1 MIRRWTLS
9 LQQEGRILRQGNQNP
24 KVNIFRYVTEN
35 TFDSYSWQ
43 LIENKQKF
51 IGQIM
56 TSKSPVRS
64 CEDIDETAL
73 SYAEVKALAT
83 GNVYIK
89 EKMDL
94 EIQVSKLKLLKANH
108 TSQRYRLEDAILK
121 QYPKQLAFW
130 KERKTGYQADIQT
143 YEKSKNKQNQE
154 FLIKIGNQVFLEK
167 KEAGI
172 ALLEQCKSIR
182 QSNTAIPIGEFC
194 GFSLNLSWDSFSMKY
209 SAILKG
215 ALSHVVE
222 LGTDAIG
229 NMQRI
234 SNVLESMAERK
245 QEVEQNLSNI
255 EHQLATAQIEVT
267 KPFPRE
273 MELKE
278 KLERLH
284 ELNAL
289 LNLEEKG
296 NQNVILEEEE
306 KEVSQESAKKEEVFS
321 EAEELSKRAEISTG
335 ANKYNKKEE
344 TSVVAEALVSWN
356 SSSRVSESQIE
367 YQVQQK
373 ETEKLPSKISVKEQ
387 LTKMKAKAFIS
398 KETRNKEVRKKQ
410 EPCL

>member
-1 MIRRWTLS
+1 MLEPYEGKLS
-9 LQQEGRILRQGNQNP
+9 RTVLREESGS
-24 KVNIFRYVTEN
+24 N
-35 TFDSYSWQ
+35 TTDLPDQ

-83 GNVYIK
+83 GNPYIK

-130 KERKTGYQADIQT
+130 KERNVGYQVDIQT
-143 YEKSKNKQNQE
+143 YETSKLKHNQE
-154 FLIKIGNQVFLEK
+154 FLIKLGNQVFSEK

-172 ALLEQCKSIR
+172 ALLEQCKSVR
-182 QSNTAIPIGEFC
+182 QSNTAIPVGEFC
-194 GFSLNLSWDSFSMKY
+194 GFSVNLAWDSFSMKH

-234 SNVLESMAERK
+234 SNALESMIERK

-255 EHQLATAQIEVT
+255 EHQLATAQVEVT

-273 MELKE
+273 TELKE

-289 LNLEEKG
+289 LNLEEKS
-296 NQNVILEEEE
+296 NTNVVFEEEE
-306 KEVSQESAKKEEVFS
+306 KEGI
-321 EAEELSKRAEISTG
+321 EELP
-335 ANKYNKKEE
+335 KKEE
-344 TSVVAEALVSWN
+344 TSIVAEASVSWN
-356 SSSRVSESQIE
+356 SNSRVSESKPQYVVE
-367 YQVQQK
+367 QNK
-373 ETEKLPSKISVKEQ
+373 TEKLVSKISIKER
-387 LTKMKAKAFIS
+387 LAKMKEKVSIP
-398 KETRNKEVRKKQ
+398 KETRNKEAKKKQ
-410 EPCL
+410 EHSL

>member
-1 MIRRWTLS
+1 MLEPYEGKLS
-9 LQQEGRILRQGNQNP
+9 RTVLREESGS
-24 KVNIFRYVTEN
+24 N
-35 TFDSYSWQ
+35 TTDLPDQ

-83 GNVYIK
+83 GNPYIK

-143 YEKSKNKQNQE
+143 YEISKNKQNQE
-154 FLIKIGNQVFLEK
+154 FLMQIGNQVFMEK

-172 ALLEQCKSIR
+172 ALLEQCKNIR
-182 QSNTAIPIGEFC
+182 QSNTAIPVGEFY
-194 GFSLNLSWDSFSMKY
+194 GFSVNLAWDSFSMKH

-222 LGTDAIG
+222 LGTDAVG
-229 NMQRI
+229 NIQRI
-234 SNVLESMAERK
+234 SNALENMAERK
-245 QEVEQNLSNI
+245 KEVEQNLSNI

-273 MELKE
+273 TELKE

-296 NQNVILEEEE
+296 NQPVILEEEE
-306 KEVSQESAKKEEVFS
+306 KEST
-321 EAEELSKRAEISTG
+321 EELSKREEGLGVAED
-335 ANKYNKKEE
+335 KKEGISIVSE
-344 TSVVAEALVSWN
+344 ESVSWN
-356 SSSRVSESQIE
+356 ISSRVSENKTE
-367 YQVQQK
+367 YQVQPK
-373 ETEKLPSKISVKEQ
+373 EEKKSPSKVSVKER
-387 LTKMKAKAFIS
+387 LAKMKEKASIP
-398 KETRNKEVRKKQ
+398 KKIRNKEGRKKQ

>member
-1 MIRRWTLS
+1 MLEPYEGKLS
-9 LQQEGRILRQGNQNP
+9 RTVLREESGS
-24 KVNIFRYVTEN
+24 N
-35 TFDSYSWQ
+35 TIDLPDQ

-94 EIQVSKLKLLKANH
+94 EIQVSKLKLSKANH
-108 TSQRYRLEDAILK
+108 TSQRYRLEDAIMK

-130 KERKTGYQADIQT
+130 KERNVGYQADIQQYKT
-143 YEKSKNKQNQE
+143 SKLKHNQE
-154 FLIKIGNQVFLEK
+154 FLMKLGNQIFTEK

-172 ALLEQCKSIR
+172 ALLEQCKSMR
-182 QSNTAIPIGEFC
+182 QSNVAIPVGEFY
-194 GFSLNLSWDSFSMKY
+194 GFSVNLSWDSFSMKH

-215 ALSHVVE
+215 VLSHVVE

-229 NMQRI
+229 NIQRI
-234 SNVLESMAERK
+234 SNALEGMVERK
-245 QEVEQNLSNI
+245 KEVEQNFSNI
-255 EHQLATAQIEVT
+255 EHQLATAQVEVT

-273 MELKE
+273 TELKE

-296 NQNVILEEEE
+296 NQTIILEEEE
-306 KEVSQESAKKEEVFS
+306 KEV
-321 EAEELSKRAEISTG
+321 AEELPKREEGLSVSEH
-335 ANKYNKKEE
+335 KKEK
-344 TSVVAEALVSWN
+344 TSIVAEASVSWN
-356 SSSRVSESQIE
+356 TSSRVLESKTE

-373 ETEKLPSKISVKEQ
+373 ETEELASKISVRER
-387 LTKMKAKAFIS
+387 LAKMKEKASVS
-398 KETRNKEVRKKQ
+398 KEIRNKEVKKKQ

>member
-1 MIRRWTLS
+1 MLEPYEGKLS
-9 LQQEGRILRQGNQNP
+9 CTVLREESGS
-24 KVNIFRYVTEN
+24 N
-35 TFDSYSWQ
+35 TIDLPDQ

-83 GNVYIK
+83 GNPYIK

-130 KERKTGYQADIQT
+130 KERNVGYQADIQT
-143 YEKSKNKQNQE
+143 YETSKLKHNQE
-154 FLIKIGNQVFLEK
+154 FLIKLGNQVFSEK

-172 ALLEQCKSIR
+172 ALLEQCKSVR
-182 QSNTAIPIGEFC
+182 QSNTAIPVGEFC
-194 GFSLNLSWDSFSMKY
+194 GFSVNLSWDSFSMKH

-222 LGTDAIG
+222 LGTDAVG

-234 SNVLESMAERK
+234 SNVLENMAERK

-255 EHQLATAQIEVT
+255 EHQLATAQVEVT

-273 MELKE
+273 TELKE

-296 NQNVILEEEE
+296 NQTIILEEEE
-306 KEVSQESAKKEEVFS
+306 KEV
-321 EAEELSKRAEISTG
+321 AEELPKREEGLSVSEH
-335 ANKYNKKEE
+335 KKEK
-344 TSVVAEALVSWN
+344 TSIVAEASVSWN
-356 SSSRVSESQIE
+356 TSSRVLESKTE

-373 ETEKLPSKISVKEQ
+373 ETEELASKISVRER
-387 LTKMKAKAFIS
+387 LAKMKEKASVS
-398 KETRNKEVRKKQ
+398 KEIRNKEVKKKQ